1 MRASSDRAAIIAF
14 TAGLHRTAIYR
25 TAIVA
30 FTSGLV
36 ISPLVTL
43 TRRWWT
49 LVSKRLS
56 SAQLPPSAKDFAG
69 IDCLVFD
76 CDGVLYCG
84 KSAVPGG
91 PAALTALRQA
101 GKQLLFVTNAAAVSR
116 AGLAAKLTK
125 MGYVGIEAEHC
136 VTSASAAALHLHT
149 TRPDVKTAYVIGGG
163 GLVEELSNVGIA
175 SVGPGTSAETDR
187 NRGLEDMVREGW
199 SVARDGAAIGAV
211 VCGALSDGLGYACLG
226 KAAAYARDPRR
237 AFVATNPDANYPGG
251 FDELLP
257 AGGAVATYV
266 GYAAER
272 PPDVWVGKPS
282 RDLAQLL
289 VREHGLTPARTLM
302 VGDRTNTDIA
312 FGRSV
317 GMRTCL
323 VLSGCHTR
331 ADAAAAPPE
340 ATPEFVA
347 ESVADFAC

>member
-1 MRASSDRAAIIAF
+1 MQASSDRAAIIAF

-36 ISPLVTL
+36 ISPLLTL

-187 NRGLEDMVREGW
+187 NHGLEDMVREGW

-237 AFVATNPDANYPGG
+237 VSSGRT
-251 FDELLP
+251 
-257 AGGAVATYV
+257 
-266 GYAAER
+266 
-272 PPDVWVGKPS
+272 PPCS
-282 RDLAQLL
+282 
-289 VREHGLTPARTLM
+289 TPRGARTLSPLTPHALTFTPSPS
-302 VGDRTNTDIA
+302 RLTPHA
-312 FGRSV
+312 SQA
-317 GMRTCL
+317 CL
-323 VLSGCHTR
+323 RRDQPRRQLPR
-331 ADAAAAPPE
+331 RLRRAAAGRRRGGHLRRLRCREAARRVGWQAEPRPRPAPRARARAHPG
-340 ATPEFVA
+340 AHSP
-347 ESVADFAC
+347 